1 MNQIPTES
9 LQQPVEAARPT
20 GIARRRLLR
29 AGLAAAPVVL
39 AVSGRSAMAQ
49 TASCSGLSDLTFNS
63 LVQADGTCRVP
74 SGPVSAASRAIGE
87 PPAIWAPTRF
97 GTLNKVWPPGILPYK
112 NFPSNPPPAITSNR
126 WEKGTLFQDQFKGFT
141 PYPESVR
148 GIRSKS
154 FGLIL
159 YHHPN
164 TLEANLCVAYLNAKG
179 VSPYA
184 MTDTEVLAAYGG
196 KIGSLEVNAMTMN
209 AFLKQTWGG

>member
-49 TASCSGLSDLTFNS
+49 TVSCSGLSDLTFNS

-74 SGPVSAASRAIGE
+74 SGPVSVARAIGE
-87 PPAIWAPTRF
+87 PPATWTPSSS
-97 GTLNKVWPPGILPYK
+97 GTLSRAWPAGILPYK
-112 NFPSNPPPAITSNR
+112 NFPSNPPPAISSNP
-126 WEKGTLFQDQFKGFT
+126 WEKGTLFQALFSGFT
-141 PYPESVR
+141 PYPESVS
-148 GIRSKS
+148 GIRAKS
-154 FGLIL
+154 VSLIL

-184 MTDTEVLAAYGG
+184 MTDAEVQAAFSG
-196 KIGSLEVNAMTMN
+196 KIGTVEVNAVTMR